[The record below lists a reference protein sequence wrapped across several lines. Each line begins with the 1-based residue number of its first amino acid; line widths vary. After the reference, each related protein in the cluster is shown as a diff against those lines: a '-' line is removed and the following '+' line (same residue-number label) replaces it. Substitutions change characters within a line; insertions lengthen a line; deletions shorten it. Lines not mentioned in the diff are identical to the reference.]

1 MLSIVKRLL
10 PLLLRAFPNVCARRR
25 DLHADAERFRE
36 EIRKTRYV
44 GVESRNS
51 DPFLVVSR
59 IIPESV
65 QQDGKTARAFE
76 LRIWFHYDSGSR

>member
-1 MLSIVKRLL
+1 MSIVKRLL

-25 DLHADAERFRE
+25 DLHADAERYR
-36 EIRKTRYV
+36 EIRKISYV
-44 GVESRNS
+44 GVEPRNS
-51 DPFLVVSR
+51 DPFSVVSR

-65 QQDGKTARAFE
+65 QQDGKTARVFE